1 MHCVQ
6 KKDVGSR
13 DEGESSRLVH
23 INDRSLSEE
32 AQSKDYPDQEADA

>member
-6 KKDVGSR
+6 KKDVGPR

-23 INDRSLSEE
+23 INDRSLPEV
-32 AQSKDYPDQEADA
+32 AQSKDYPDQEVDA